1 MNASAILNSITPS
14 ITTVGNLT
22 QQLNRAKALSLEI
35 LNISLPSLEY
45 AMSLAR
51 QIDENM
57 VSEEVVQEIIEN
69 ATRSRMTAEE
79 AMAIAQNAR

>member
-1 MNASAILNSITPS
+1 M
-14 ITTVGNLT
+14 
-22 QQLNRAKALSLEI
+22 NRAKALSQDI

-45 AMSLAR
+45 ATSLAR

-57 VSEEVVQEIIEN
+57 VSDEVVQEIMEN